1 MLLFNGRNY
10 NIPEACYPC
19 TDRSVHAGIHAHT
32 CTYVYT
38 FLRREPGAVT
48 VGSQISQSR
57 DEAQASTGLLNKFHG
72 ETSFETTSLLYLIAK
87 LVAELDLLGLRAFIP
102 LATFPVFVRTLEA
115 GRGFST
121 LQHSISSRNNWG
133 WPPQ

>member
-1 MLLFNGRNY
+1 MLHFNGYNY

-19 TDRSVHAGIHAHT
+19 TDRCVHAHR
-32 CTYVYT
+32 CTHMYT
-38 FLRREPGAVT
+38 FLRREPGVVT

-57 DEAQASTGLLNKFHG
+57 DEVQASAGLLNKFHG
-72 ETSFETTSLLYLIAK
+72 ETSFETLSLLYLIAK
-87 LVAELDLLGLRAFIP
+87 LVAELDLLGLSAFIL
-102 LATFPVFVRTLEA
+102 LATFPVFVKTLEA

-121 LQHSISSRNNWG
+121 PQHNISSRNNWG